1 MAGMPAK
8 KRNVAVALVGLTMGL
23 LISRYLF
30 TPIEQF
36 RLHSPEGNHTA
47 VVTSYRL
54 WSLIEMLSYPT
65 ENKPARV
72 EIRDSQGRSLG
83 SMPVPRIAMARQLKW
98 IEHGAHIRLVGTWNF
113 HDGFYAYWNDDQTR
127 MNMHSIN

>member
-1 MAGMPAK
+1 MPAK
-8 KRNVAVALVGLTMGL
+8 KRKAVVALVGLTIGL

-36 RLHSPEGNHTA
+36 RLQSPDGEHTA

-54 WSLIEMLSYPT
+54 WNLVEMLSSAT
-65 ENKPARV
+65 ENKPAHV
-72 EIRDSQGRSLG
+72 EILDKNGHSLG
-83 SMPVPRIAMARQLKW
+83 NMPVPRIAMARRLQW

-113 HDGFYAYWNDDQTR
+113 QDGFYAYWNDDQTR
-127 MNMHSIN
+127 MHMHSIN